1 MGGPLRVLHVAVN
14 MNRGGAETLIM
25 NLYRN
30 MNRANVQF
38 DFLTCKP
45 GDFDNE
51 IMKMGG
57 KIHRIPYISDVGHFN
72 YIHGLRQFFSTN
84 SRYKIIHSHL
94 DKMSGI
100 VLREAKKAGIPVRIS
115 HSHNTK
121 SEGGVAARTY
131 KWLVGNYI
139 IPSSTTFFACSRDAA
154 KWLFNKKSSSSIIL
168 KNGIEYDRFRFSK
181 DTRQQVREELNIK
194 ENTLVLG
201 HVGRF
206 NHQKNHSFLID
217 LFTEFHKVHENAT
230 LFLIGNGELRSVI
243 EKKVRDLQ
251 LVEKVKFLGVR
262 HDIERILQGIDLFVF
277 PSIHEGLPVSL
288 IEAQGSGLPCII
300 SDRISKEV
308 DIGLNLIEYAPL
320 ENIESWIEKINNA
333 LSKKMLRI
341 QNSDFFTEK
350 GFDIRTTAKKIE
362 NFYLSVEDEL
372 NEEITN
378 DFYSNV

>member
-25 NLYRN
+25 NIYRN

-51 IMKMGG
+51 IIKMGG

-72 YIHGLRQFFSTN
+72 YIQGLRQFFSTN
-84 SRYKIIHSHL
+84 PHYKIIHSHL
-94 DKMSGI
+94 DKMSGL

-121 SEGGVAARTY
+121 SEGGIAARTY

-139 IPSSTTFFACSRDAA
+139 IPSSTTFFACSHDAA
-154 KWLFNKKSSSSIIL
+154 KWLFNKKSSRSIIL
-168 KNGIEYDRFRFSK
+168 KNGIEYDKFSFSK
-181 DTRQQVREELNIK
+181 ETRHQVREELNIE

-206 NHQKNHSFLID
+206 NHQKNHPFLID
-217 LFTEFHKVHENAT
+217 LFAEFHKVHENAT
-230 LFLIGNGELRSVI
+230 LFLIGDGELRSVI

-251 LVEKVKFLGVR
+251 LGEKVKFLGVR
-262 HDIERILQGIDLFVF
+262 RDIERILQGVDIFVF

-288 IEAQGSGLPCII
+288 IEAQGAGLPCII

-308 DIGLNLIEYAPL
+308 DLGMNLIEYAPL
-320 ENIESWIEKINNA
+320 DNIKSWIEKLNIA
-333 LSKKMLRI
+333 KSRKIMRI
-341 QNSDFFTEK
+341 KSSNFLASK
-350 GFDIRTTAKKIE
+350 GFEIRETAKKME

-372 NEEITN
+372 NEKVIN